1 MAAGRP
7 SGPRDESERGAE
19 RRRPLE
25 GSGLVQPLD
34 YFPAALACLVPGF
47 GQIVNQRHIPRQ
59 WIKGFLIAWFFW
71 YFILGRD
78 DPKFYPAAAILF
90 AYGVVD
96 FVLTRQRYNRRLAE
110 ARGRGG

>member
-7 SGPRDESERGAE
+7 STPRDESGRAGSGQ
-19 RRRPLE
+19 PLE
-25 GSGLVQPLD
+25 

-47 GQIVNQRHIPRQ
+47 GQIVNGRHVPRQ

-78 DPKFYPAAAILF
+78 DPRFYPAAAILF